1 MYKRFGDSVMGRFDS
16 TRYLRRLKQQLFETF
31 LFLLMSIFILKREE
45 KGLTV
50 VTLFLYVSFVHLD
63 FFSFSSP
70 LLTYRYVIA

>member
-1 MYKRFGDSVMGRFDS
+1 MFLYKRFGDSVMGRFDS

-50 VTLFLYVSFVHLD
+50 VTLFLSFVHLD